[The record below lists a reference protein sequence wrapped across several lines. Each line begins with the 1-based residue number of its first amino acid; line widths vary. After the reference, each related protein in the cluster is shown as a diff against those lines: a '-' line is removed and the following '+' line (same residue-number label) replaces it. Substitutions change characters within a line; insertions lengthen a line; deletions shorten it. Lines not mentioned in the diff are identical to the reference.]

1 VSDEE
6 AKEMIKEIS
15 DCGNVAEFQKIDTV
29 AQRWYVKKFKEAG
42 MSIRQISRLTGISK
56 GIVERS

>member
-1 VSDEE
+1 MSDEE

>member
-1 VSDEE
+1 MSDEE
-6 AKEMIKEIS
+6 AKGMIKEIS